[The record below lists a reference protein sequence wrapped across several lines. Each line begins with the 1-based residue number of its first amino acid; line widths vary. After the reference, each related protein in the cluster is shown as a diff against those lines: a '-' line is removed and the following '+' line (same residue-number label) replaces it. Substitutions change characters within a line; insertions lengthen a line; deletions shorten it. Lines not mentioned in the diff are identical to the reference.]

1 LEWRTPISSFAIA
14 EELTLRGVYCQEDE
28 QELKDR
34 ENIYFLRIKDICGLT
49 RCRLLDVG
57 GGRGGAENG
66 EGEMKI

>member
-14 EELTLRGVYCQEDE
+14 EELTLKGIYCQEDE
-28 QELKDR
+28 QELEDR
-34 ENIYFLRIKDICGLT
+34 ENIYFLRIKVDE

-57 GGRGGAENG
+57 GGRGGAENS